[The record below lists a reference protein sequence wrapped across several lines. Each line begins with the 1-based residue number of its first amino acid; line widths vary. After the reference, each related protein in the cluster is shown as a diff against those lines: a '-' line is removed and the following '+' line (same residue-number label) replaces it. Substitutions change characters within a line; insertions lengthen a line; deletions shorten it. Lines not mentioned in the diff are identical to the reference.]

1 MELIT
6 MTYKLETSQGSFV
19 FTPSDTIP
27 WSALVGVTLTLSF
40 EDGTQVKAEIDDFL
54 GVSQGDNE

>member
-1 MELIT
+1 MI
-6 MTYKLETSQGSFV
+6 YKLETSQGSFV

-27 WSALVGVTLTLSF
+27 WSALVRVTLTLSF
-40 EDGTQVKAEIDDFL
+40 EDGTRVKAEIDDFL